1 MGAAAAPMLIGSAIG
16 GLVNQRNPL
25 QGALL
30 GGALGGIGGS
40 VLGGAQTLAGS
51 KLAAAVPSGG
61 AGMAG
66 AGGSGMFAAGTIPAG
81 AAGSSAYMP
90 AVSAA
95 PIAGNAAMPLGY
107 STVAAPAMAAPTLM
121 QTVSEIPK
129 AFQSFAGENPV
140 LTQMTLM
147 GAQNALQ
154 TPPRPQA
161 NPNLM
166 RGSPIAQQAQ
176 GQRFQTNVP
185 QVSLI

>member
-16 GLVNQRNPL
+16 GMMNQRNPL

-51 KLAAAVPSGG
+51 KLAAAAP
-61 AGMAG
+61 
-66 AGGSGMFAAGTIPAG
+66 AGTGALAG
-81 AAGSSAYMP
+81 AGSSAYMP
-90 AVSAA
+90 VAGNAISAGGSSYF
-95 PIAGNAAMPLGY
+95 PIAGMSAVPTSGTPLAQGIVTAATP
-107 STVAAPAMAAPTLM
+107 AASPTLM
-121 QTVSEIPK
+121 QTASEIPR
-129 AFQSFAGENPV
+129 AFQSFAGENPI

-166 RGSPIAQQAQ
+166 RGSPIPQQAQ

>member
-1 MGAAAAPMLIGSAIG
+1 MGAAAAPILIGSAIG
-16 GLVNQRNPL
+16 AVANRRNPL

-51 KLAAAVPSGG
+51 KLAAP
-61 AGMAG
+61 
-66 AGGSGMFAAGTIPAG
+66 AGTSALAG
-81 AAGSSAYMP
+81 AGSSAYMP
-90 AVSAA
+90 VAGSGVAGGGSAYFPVTGMSAVPTSGTPLAQGIVTAA
-95 PIAGNAAMPLGY
+95 TPAA
-107 STVAAPAMAAPTLM
+107 SPTFM

-129 AFQSFAGENPV
+129 AFQSFTGENPV

-166 RGSPIAQQAQ
+166 RGSPIPQQAQ
-176 GQRFQTNVP
+176 RFQANVP